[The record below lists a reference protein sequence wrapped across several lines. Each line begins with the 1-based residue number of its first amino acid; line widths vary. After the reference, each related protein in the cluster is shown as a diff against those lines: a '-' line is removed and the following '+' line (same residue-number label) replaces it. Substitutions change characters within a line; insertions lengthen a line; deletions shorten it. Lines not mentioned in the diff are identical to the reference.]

1 MKDPHLILADLRENY
16 TRAGLHESEVDADPI
31 MQFRRWLDEAVT
43 SGMVEPNAMTLAT
56 ANRSGEPSSRT
67 VLLKGLDERGFCFF
81 TNYRSRKATD
91 LAENPH
97 ASLVF
102 LWKEL
107 ERQVLVR
114 GTVEQT
120 SREESDSYFRT
131 RPHGSQIGAW
141 VSEFQS
147 KTVNAREDLA
157 RREAE
162 LLERWPEGTEVPLP
176 EFWGGF
182 RIIPSAIELWQ
193 GRPCR
198 LHDRLLYER
207 SGEAWT
213 LRRLSP

>member
-1 MKDPHLILADLRENY
+1 MSDPHVILAELRENY
-16 TRAGLHESEVDADPI
+16 TQAGLDESDVDADPI
-31 MQFRRWLDEAVT
+31 IQFRLWLEQALG

-56 ANRSGEPSSRT
+56 ANAQGQPSSRT

-91 LAENPH
+91 LAENPQ
-97 ASLVF
+97 ASLVI

-114 GTVEQT
+114 GSVTRT
-120 SREESDSYFRT
+120 SREESEAYFRT

-147 KTVNAREDLA
+147 SSVSHRGELA
-157 RREAE
+157 DREAE
-162 LLERWPEGTEVPLP
+162 LLNRWPEGTEVPLP

-182 RIIPSAIELWQ
+182 RLNPENIEFWQ
-193 GRPCR
+193 GRPSR
-198 LHDRLLYER
+198 LHDRIAYRRE
-207 SGEAWT
+207 GDQWIIE
-213 LRRLSP
+213 RLSP